1 MTVRSEGQS
10 ILAGTL
16 AAKAGHSFS
25 WLLSRLYLSR
35 RKEPLSWRLSLMGG
49 VGLIALLAACGSDPP
64 VISCNDIGAGA
75 CTGARGVAQPS
86 IEPTTHAIVLSAPT
100 ARPEDSAAPIALAGG
115 TIRITEVRFDG
126 DSAALSTTEEQRLR
140 ALVSQLGDLGSET
153 IRVTGFT
160 ERPGLSQDQASLADQ
175 RAGAVVWALQ
185 MLHVD
190 AQRLDAGLGIV
201 TRHAS
206 QRAGD
211 YEHRSSERRIFARLR
226 RRLELQS
233 GLAQLV

>member
-1 MTVRSEGQS
+1 
-10 ILAGTL
+10 
-16 AAKAGHSFS
+16 
-25 WLLSRLYLSR
+25 
-35 RKEPLSWRLSLMGG
+35 MGG

-100 ARPEDSAAPIALAGG
+100 ARRENLAAPIALAGG

-126 DSAALSTTEEQRLR
+126 DSTALSTTEEQRLR
-140 ALVSQLGDLGSET
+140 ALVSQLGDLGPET

-190 AQRLDAGLGIV
+190 AQRLDAGREGAILPTDSFPGVDRGVVWMIALDV
-201 TRHAS
+201 RSDSDLSVAAGAGRS
-206 QRAGD
+206 AIILAGD
-211 YEHRSSERRIFARLR
+211 LARPPW
-226 RRLELQS
+226 
-233 GLAQLV
+233 